1 MWRQRTEDTIMSLTE
16 NSAKVADDLQQS
28 AKIQDII
35 VQNQLQTLEY
45 QVDAQNWSGRLN
57 GCVAGIN
64 WTWGIFQMPSVLKV
78 VFLSLAKGRA
88 DLGITIVAVS
98 LDQSIFPY

>member
-28 AKIQDII
+28 ANIQDII

-45 QVDAQNWSGRLN
+45 QVDAK
-57 GCVAGIN
+57 ID
-64 WTWGIFQMPSVLKV
+64 
-78 VFLSLAKGRA
+78 LA
-88 DLGITIVAVS
+88 D
-98 LDQSIFPY
+98 

>member
-1 MWRQRTEDTIMSLTE
+1 MIRLQNVLCVTMMSLRIELFLAQVWRQRTEDTILSLTE

-45 QVDAQNWSGRLN
+45 QVDAK
-57 GCVAGIN
+57 ID
-64 WTWGIFQMPSVLKV
+64 
-78 VFLSLAKGRA
+78 LA
-88 DLGITIVAVS
+88 D
-98 LDQSIFPY
+98 

>member
-1 MWRQRTEDTIMSLTE
+1 MMSLRIELFLAQVWRQRTEDTIMSLTE

-45 QVDAQNWSGRLN
+45 QVDAK
-57 GCVAGIN
+57 ID
-64 WTWGIFQMPSVLKV
+64 
-78 VFLSLAKGRA
+78 LA
-88 DLGITIVAVS
+88 D
-98 LDQSIFPY
+98 

>member
-1 MWRQRTEDTIMSLTE
+1 MMSLRIELFLAQVWRQRTEDTILSLTE

-45 QVDAQNWSGRLN
+45 QVDAK
-57 GCVAGIN
+57 ID
-64 WTWGIFQMPSVLKV
+64 
-78 VFLSLAKGRA
+78 LA
-88 DLGITIVAVS
+88 D
-98 LDQSIFPY
+98 